1 MFSQPDG
8 ILVVMHS
15 HSTDNRQKASNKVTL
30 IGAAANVVLTTIQI
44 TLGIF
49 GQSQALI
56 ADGLHTLSDLITD
69 ALVLLAV
76 KHGAQEADDD
86 HPYGHSRYETA
97 ATVILGVIL
106 IAVAGGIGYRAIL
119 RLLAMDTLTTP
130 SSYTLLGAGAAILV
144 KESLYQYTIRVA
156 RRLHSTI
163 LKANA
168 WHHRSD
174 AISSIFV
181 LIGIAGSLA
190 GWPWLDP
197 AAALAVAMMI
207 INIGWRLGQD
217 AMKELVDT
225 GLDPEEISSLKEI
238 IYDVDGARSVHSL
251 RTRRM
256 GGKIL
261 IDVHLQVDGMIS
273 VSEGHLIS
281 ETVRSRLL
289 RANPGILDVLVHIDP
304 ENDEVFSPAVG
315 LPLRGELLSQLQQ
328 AFSGIPEAKQLRRL
342 TLHYLA
348 GKIVID
354 LLLPMTVRDGTD
366 THRRLQQQFSQ
377 AVAGLHDIEAV
388 HTHFE

>member
-1 MFSQPDG
+1 MPKTSQ
-8 ILVVMHS
+8 
-15 HSTDNRQKASNKVTL
+15 DNRQQASRTTTL
-30 IGAAANVVLTTIQI
+30 IGAAVNIVLTAIQI
-44 TLGIF
+44 LLGVI
-49 GQSQALI
+49 GHSQALI
-56 ADGLHTLSDLITD
+56 ADGLHTLSDLVTD
-69 ALVLLAV
+69 ILVLVAV
-76 KHGAQEADDD
+76 KHSSQKADAD

-106 IAVAGGIGYRAIL
+106 IAVAFGIGYRAL
-119 RLLAMDTLTTP
+119 QRLLTLDSLVIP
-130 SSYTLLGAGAAILV
+130 SSYTLIAAALAIAA

-156 RRLHSTI
+156 RRHQSAI
-163 LKANA
+163 LEANA

-174 AISSIFV
+174 AISSVIV
-181 LIGIAGSLA
+181 LLGIAGSLA

-197 AAALAVAMMI
+197 AAALAVALMI
-207 INIGWRLGQD
+207 VHIGWSLGQD

-225 GLDPEEISSLKEI
+225 GLDPEAITALRATI
-238 IYDVDGARSVHSL
+238 NGVDGVHNIHSL

-289 RANPGILDVLVHIDP
+289 RQNPGVLDVLVHIDP

-315 LPLRGELLSQLQQ
+315 LPLRAELMPKLQQ
-328 AFSGIPEAKQLRRL
+328 AFREIPEAEQIRNL
-342 TLHYLA
+342 TLHYLK
-348 GKIVID
+348 GKIIID
-354 LLLPMTVRDGTD
+354 LLLPLSTLEVTNNREA
-366 THRRLQQQFSQ
+366 LQQRFTQ
-377 AVAGLHDIEAV
+377 AVTDLHDIEAI